1 MRTIKA
7 RKLCRKQVI
16 QLLREIG
23 MQDGIG
29 LSDSEIEGTNKILF
43 WHGVVRNA
51 KARNKTCYLSY
62 YFPSFENKIS
72 ADNDD
77 FIREVMVAI
86 DVFSKKSFDS
96 KENLDLLEKLED
108 VFRDNGFEVEFA
120 DEIFESETSLFHY
133 PLTLYKIYSKG
144 DQNVDSNNASITA
157 L

>member
-7 RKLCRKQVI
+7 RKICRNEI
-16 QLLREIG
+16 ISLLKSIDMVE
-23 MQDGIG
+23 GIS
-29 LSDSEIEGTNKILF
+29 LNDAELEKETKTLF
-43 WHGVVRNA
+43 WHGVVRNP
-51 KARNKTCYLSY
+51 KARNKLNYISY
-62 YFPSFENKIS
+62 YFPSFEAKYG

-108 VFRDNGFEVEFA
+108 VFKDNGFEVEFA

-133 PLTLYKIYSKG
+133 PLTLYKIY
-144 DQNVDSNNASITA
+144 
-157 L
+157 

>member
-7 RKLCRKQVI
+7 RKICRNEI
-16 QLLREIG
+16 ISLLKSIDMVE
-23 MQDGIG
+23 GIS
-29 LSDSEIEGTNKILF
+29 LNDAELEKETKTLF
-43 WHGVVRNA
+43 WHGVVRNP
-51 KARNKTCYLSY
+51 KARNKLNYVSY
-62 YFPSFENKIS
+62 YFPSFEAKYG

-108 VFRDNGFEVEFA
+108 VFKDNGFEVEFA

-133 PLTLYKIYSKG
+133 PLTLYKIY
-144 DQNVDSNNASITA
+144 
-157 L
+157 

>member
-7 RKLCRKQVI
+7 RKICRNEI
-16 QLLREIG
+16 ITLLKSIDMVE
-23 MQDGIG
+23 GIS
-29 LSDSEIEGTNKILF
+29 LNDAELEKETKTLF
-43 WHGVVRNA
+43 WHGVVRNP
-51 KARNKTCYLSY
+51 KARNKLNYISY
-62 YFPSFENKIS
+62 YFPSFEAKYG

-108 VFRDNGFEVEFA
+108 VFKDNGFEVEFA

-133 PLTLYKIYSKG
+133 PLTLYKIY
-144 DQNVDSNNASITA
+144 
-157 L
+157 

>member
-7 RKLCRKQVI
+7 RKICRNEI
-16 QLLREIG
+16 ITLLKSIDMVE
-23 MQDGIG
+23 GIS
-29 LSDSEIEGTNKILF
+29 LNDAELEKETKTLF
-43 WHGVVRNA
+43 WHGVVRNP
-51 KARNKTCYLSY
+51 KARNKLNYVSY
-62 YFPSFENKIS
+62 YFPSFEAKYG

-108 VFRDNGFEVEFA
+108 VFKDNGFEVEFA

-133 PLTLYKIYSKG
+133 PLTLYKIY
-144 DQNVDSNNASITA
+144 
-157 L
+157 